1 MPFIVRPLRV
11 RIQPALAASL
21 LVATA
26 CARVEPRSAA
36 RGTNARLALPAE
48 LAPARA
54 WSGFENGD
62 GSVAV
67 RVAELHQVVPDP
79 ELAVQ
84 QVLVEKLGA
93 ALRSKEDATVA
104 GLPAVLARIEP
115 LDASKG
121 WTDWQ
126 LLVFGPKD
134 TLDVRAR
141 FPRAQERWSAPLRA
155 ALLGLEWSPGAT
167 SDVFE
172 GPSFRLRPPKGW
184 TRTTSV
190 QGIYTFVAPRSGT
203 TSAERFLD
211 PSLTVVVESG
221 AIDAEFLDTE
231 LVLRMQARDNAQDW
245 SVVESTRIR
254 VAGLPAHMLLAH
266 ARVLPEDREL
276 FFLGVLVSGD
286 GLTWWLHGEARRELE
301 GSALNEVRT
310 ALLSFER
317 LPAETVR

>member
-1 MPFIVRPLRV
+1 M
-11 RIQPALAASL
+11 
-21 LVATA
+21 
-26 CARVEPRSAA
+26 
-36 RGTNARLALPAE
+36 
-48 LAPARA
+48 
-54 WSGFENGD
+54 
-62 GSVAV
+62 
-67 RVAELHQVVPDP
+67 
-79 ELAVQ
+79 
-84 QVLVEKLGA
+84 
-93 ALRSKEDATVA
+93 
-104 GLPAVLARIEP
+104 
-115 LDASKG
+115 
-121 WTDWQ
+121 
-126 LLVFGPKD
+126 
-134 TLDVRAR
+134 
-141 FPRAQERWSAPLRA
+141 
-155 ALLGLEWSPGAT
+155 
-167 SDVFE
+167 
-172 GPSFRLRPPKGW
+172 
-184 TRTTSV
+184 
-190 QGIYTFVAPRSGT
+190 QGIYTFVAPRSGA